1 MNANVP
7 SGAAMLLDFIG
18 KAETGVAGSEAYGV
32 LVFNQ
37 QGKLSK
43 PLTDYTIDEL
53 LASQKQWAKN
63 GWWVKGKKLRGSAA
77 GKYQIIRPTL
87 LGLVSDLGI
96 PGSAKFSAD
105 LQDRLGYR
113 LLTIRGWQAFTSG
126 QVTPAA
132 FALQLAKEWA
142 SMPIL
147 STVQGA
153 HRAVHRGDSY
163 YAGDGVNS
171 SQKKAEE
178 LEAVLSAALAT
189 KSPVRPV
196 PSSPAPKPFEQ
207 PGTPPTASPTPLRG
221 IIGIVIAILVGA
233 AGLLTGLWYG
243 LLALLDKVF

>member
-18 KAETGVAGSEAYGV
+18 KAETGVTGSEAYGV
-32 LVFNQ
+32 VVFNQ
-37 QGKLSK
+37 RGKRPK
-43 PLTDYTIDEL
+43 PLTEYTIEGL
-53 LASQKQWAKN
+53 RAAQKVWAKN
-63 GWWVKGKKLRGSAA
+63 GWSVKGKKVRGSAA

-142 SMPIL
+142 SMPVL
-147 STVQGA
+147 STVQG
-153 HRAVHRGDSY
+153 RSRIVHRGDSY

-171 SQKKAEE
+171 SQKRAEE
-178 LEAVLSAALAT
+178 LEAVLIAALAT
-189 KSPVRPV
+189 KSPVQPV
-196 PSSPAPKPFEQ
+196 PATPPPNPAPQ
-207 PGTPPTASPTPLRG
+207 PQTPAGEAPNVRG
-221 IIGIVIAILVGA
+221 IVGIVIAILVGA